1 MTAMP
6 REEAIPSSYRDGYR
20 DAREHDAELADSYIA
35 HTTIGDPPADRVV
48 EDLARS
54 FEPAQ
59 AAALLAAAI
68 QNPGDLPE
76 NVPDSLRDLV
86 EEASVLPDW
95 YDPTVALAATRAFL
109 RNSEMVLAGLVGA
122 AIVEGFSTLIS
133 KSFRIRSRIT
143 VNGVRRLKQNLIQL
157 VEQFLPG
164 GMEPQGDGW
173 RLTLRIRLVHAQSR
187 MLLKDSEE
195 WDTPTYGVPIS
206 AAHLLLASAAF
217 SGRLMRHVQALGGDF
232 SDEERDAYVHV
243 WRYTGIVMG
252 VPERVMF
259 HDMQDSLRVFETAV
273 RCEPP
278 PDLDAIIMANS
289 IVNSAPLLLGFTETE
304 ERRAKARY
312 IYSVS
317 RSLIGDDLA
326 DNLNYPAP
334 KKLKDLPF
342 LRLKNRLDRVIQKVS
357 PKRGSQLSRTK
368 FNAMLEVSALDRFQP
383 SFALPTSV
391 HDEESAVW

>member
-6 REEAIPSSYRDGYR
+6 ADEAIPSSYRDGYR
-20 DAREHDAELADSYIA
+20 EARARDAETADTYIV

-48 EDLARS
+48 EDLARD

-59 AAALLAAAI
+59 AAAILAAAI

-76 NVPDSLRDLV
+76 KAPHSLHELV
-86 EEASVLPDW
+86 EQVSVLPNW
-95 YDPTVALAATRAFL
+95 YDAEVALAATKAFL

-133 KSFRIRSRIT
+133 KSFRIRGRIMG
-143 VNGVRRLKQNLIQL
+143 NGVRRLKQNLIQL

-164 GMEPQGDGW
+164 GMEPGGDGW

-187 MLLKDSEE
+187 MLLKDLAE
-195 WDTPTYGVPIS
+195 WNSPTHGVPIS

-232 SDEERDAYVHV
+232 SAEERDAYVHV

-252 VPERVMF
+252 VPEQIMF
-259 HDMQDSLRVFETAV
+259 HDMQSSLRAFDTAAQ
-273 RCEPP
+273 CEPA

-304 ERRAKARY
+304 ERRAKAKY

-317 RSLIGDDLA
+317 RSLIGNDLA
-326 DNLNYPAP
+326 DKLNYPPP
-334 KKLKDLPF
+334 KKIKDLPL
-342 LRLKNRLDRVIQKVS
+342 LRLKNRLERALQQIR
-357 PKRGSQLSRTK
+357 PGWGSRLMRTK
-368 FNAMLEVSALDRFQP
+368 FTAMLDVSALDEFGP

-391 HDEESAVW
+391 HDEDSEEW